1 MVIIVGLII
10 LVAAVVVGVGGVLSN
25 HGSGHALNHSF
36 ALFGYHVTGSSGRLF
51 LYGIVVGA
59 AAVLG
64 LCLLLAAARRTS
76 RRGAEARRGLTESR
90 RETAAVSQQ
99 RDDLLDERQTARS
112 YTASTLGTRPVDG
125 SESPDGV
132 GDDADQRGRWRLF
145 GRRPVSVRPAEEADA
160 YAAGDSPADVS
171 APAE

>member
-1 MVIIVGLII
+1 MVIIVGLVI

-25 HGSGHALNHSF
+25 HGSGHALHHSF
-36 ALFGYHVTGSSGRLF
+36 ALFGYHVNGSSGRLF

-90 RETAAVSQQ
+90 RDTAAVSQQ
-99 RDDLLDERQTARS
+99 RDDLLDERENARS
-112 YTASTLGTRPVDG
+112 YTASTVGTRAVGDN
-125 SESPDGV
+125 ESQDGV
-132 GDDADQRGRWRLF
+132 ADDADQRGGRRLF
-145 GRRPVSVRPAEEADA
+145 GRRSASTRPAEADDGQ
-160 YAAGDSPADVS
+160 AADDSPADVS